1 MDWLMDKI
9 VLGIIVGVISNFCFL
24 TVLWRLKPRIEISPT
39 IAKGK
44 STVNGQTIYRFKV
57 VNKTRNDLV
66 DIRAE
71 LHLMKKYQVC
81 RDSIV
86 KSKRLSLK
94 QGNPIVIEKFRR
106 WHSST
111 EYAFR
116 FLSYEDI
123 EKEWADFN
131 ADSLRLR
138 IFARNAF
145 WGVSAIVSQRYD
157 NLEHLIKEGDFA
169 KGYTFEI
176 FPGANAEQIQGPAQA
191 VN

>member
-1 MDWLMDKI
+1 MDKI
-9 VLGIIVGVISNFCFL
+9 ILGIVVGVISNFCFWI
-24 TVLWRLKPRIEISPT
+24 VLWRLKPRIEISPT
-39 IAKGK
+39 IARGK
-44 STVNGQTIYRFKV
+44 STLNGLTIYRFKV
-57 VNKTRNDLV
+57 VNKTQNDLV

-71 LHLMKKYQVC
+71 IHLMKNYQVGG
-81 RDSIV
+81 DSIV

-123 EKEWADFN
+123 EKEWDEFQAE
-131 ADSLRLR
+131 SLRLR

-145 WGVSAIVSQRYD
+145 WGVSAIVSKRYD
-157 NLEHLIKEGDFA
+157 NLELTIKEGDFA
-169 KGYTFEI
+169 KGYTFNI
-176 FPGANAEQIQGPAQA
+176 LPRTKTEQIQGPAQA